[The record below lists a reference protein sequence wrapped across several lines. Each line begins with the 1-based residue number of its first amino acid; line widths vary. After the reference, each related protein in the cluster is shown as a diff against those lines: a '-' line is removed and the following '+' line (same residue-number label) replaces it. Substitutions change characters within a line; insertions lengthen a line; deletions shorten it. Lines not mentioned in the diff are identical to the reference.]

1 MIKVGKYAVFNFEG
15 LFTGTKYDLKILY
28 VDYNK
33 IPSNKEYDKNGNK
46 NPNYWNNIIG
56 PINYKLSDG
65 KTVEHWGISEGGL
78 CNILG
83 VTHDELY
90 DYICESYGLPDFLL
104 NESLIYKPQNLIF
117 AGMNK
122 ISYYA
127 GPVLAQPHETE
138 LGDEEKWYSQ
148 LSEEAIEKVRMD
160 VVESWGSGYSG
171 DVAAIRQYHTTDI
184 RFKEVKTGEGRRWA
198 LVTDERK
205 KGDSRTDNLEWIN
218 FELTIRPSKNKYE
231 ASLANGNYQIFVPFV
246 THKPDSDKPQ
256 MGTLRISKAID
267 GFYMNAL
274 FQEQI
279 AKSVLEE
286 YTLMDINYEDKPVDP
301 EEPGG
306 KDFNIMERFSPVK
319 STNGIGLYKLK
330 KEEVQ
335 SLFENIYSETFTESV
350 YKFLKIYDNNVG
362 EFLIGLYWWY
372 GLNEVI
378 KPTEPS
384 TVVKLGSTELTD
396 QSGKK
401 TTGQPIK
408 HDYYEF
414 SSKVFTIRG
423 HHQNFLDYE
432 PYSQYQINIPFYGL
446 YDIKGTDI
454 VDKNIQLKYRVN
466 VTNGTAVCYINVVTS
481 KGAYLYTL
489 STVNMTMGIN
499 IPLNASSKGNGL
511 NIIGSVISKI
521 PTTATM
527 AVGSIASQ
535 MESSTAIGGQLDNNT
550 VQLGDLRVTTL
561 AKIAKIDNYDNV
573 ANKGYITYKKL
584 KIGDCKN
591 YIEIGNIISGLNCPF
606 KEEIE
611 ELLKDGVYV

>member
-1 MIKVGKYAVFNFEG
+1 M
-15 LFTGTKYDLKILY
+15 
-28 VDYNK
+28 
-33 IPSNKEYDKNGNK
+33 
-46 NPNYWNNIIG
+46 
-56 PINYKLSDG
+56 
-65 KTVEHWGISEGGL
+65 
-78 CNILG
+78 
-83 VTHDELY
+83 
-90 DYICESYGLPDFLL
+90 
-104 NESLIYKPQNLIF
+104 
-117 AGMNK
+117 
-122 ISYYA
+122 
-127 GPVLAQPHETE
+127 
-138 LGDEEKWYSQ
+138 
-148 LSEEAIEKVRMD
+148 
-160 VVESWGSGYSG
+160 
-171 DVAAIRQYHTTDI
+171 
-184 RFKEVKTGEGRRWA
+184 
-198 LVTDERK
+198 
-205 KGDSRTDNLEWIN
+205 
-218 FELTIRPSKNKYE
+218 
-231 ASLANGNYQIFVPFV
+231 PFV
-246 THKPDSDKPQ
+246 THKPDSSKLQ

-279 AKSVLEE
+279 DKSVLEE
-286 YTLMDINYEDKPVDP
+286 YTLVDINYEDKPVDP

-481 KGAYLYTL
+481 KGVYLYTL

-521 PTTATM
+521 PTAATM
-527 AVGSIASQ
+527 TVGSIASQ